1 MCSEGSAGALIVSDR
16 SRPQP
21 IVVAAAAAMFRN
33 YRHDPADP
41 TGRHGFEI
49 HGLDISL
56 FNALR
61 RVILTDIP
69 VMGFSGEEEPTV
81 EIRENNGPLHNEI
94 IGHRIGLLPI
104 HFSEE
109 ETDSATA
116 DSWSF
121 ELAPPKNDTDRTINV
136 TTHDF
141 KVTKNGA
148 ELPEKEVRRL
158 FPANA
163 VSHAPI
169 LITRLR
175 PGEKLALTATPVK
188 RTARFHA
195 SFCPVS
201 LCSYQFLEDPVLAA
215 GAKDPVE
222 RERAYKRNEVGEPV
236 GAAFQLETEVALGPK
251 YLVSKAL
258 DILLEKVT
266 SIPQELHA
274 AAGAAAGVEPSADA
288 KIVIAPSGTVG
299 VEFAFR
305 DEDDTLGNMLQ
316 SHIHQRYVRDKA
328 NAPNGDTVSY
338 AGYFCPHPLD
348 PTMILR
354 VVLTA
359 DVISPSA
366 DTGAAPAA
374 AGSPNISPYVDLLSE
389 SCRALQVQLQ
399 QIQNE
404 WLRFAPA

>member
-1 MCSEGSAGALIVSDR
+1 
-16 SRPQP
+16 
-21 IVVAAAAAMFRN
+21 MFRN

-41 TGRHGFEI
+41 TGRHSFEI
-49 HGLDISL
+49 HGLDTSV

-69 VMGFSGEEEPTV
+69 TLGFSGEEEPTV
-81 EIRENNGPLHNEI
+81 EIRENTGPLHNEI

-116 DSWSF
+116 DTWSF
-121 ELAPPKNDTDRTINV
+121 ELAPPKNDTDHSVNI

-141 KVTKNGA
+141 KIVKNGA
-148 ELPEKEVRRL
+148 ELPEKDVRRL

-163 VSHAPI
+163 VSRAPI

-175 PGEKLALTATPVK
+175 PGEKLALTATPAK

-201 LCSYQFLEDPVLAA
+201 LCSYQFLEDPALAA
-215 GAKDPVE
+215 AAKDPLE
-222 RERAYKRNEVGEPV
+222 RERGYKRNESGEPV
-236 GAAFQLETEVALGPK
+236 GAAFQLETEMALSPK

-274 AAGAAAGVEPSADA
+274 AIGAADAGAPDAKVVVAPSA
-288 KIVIAPSGTVG
+288 TVG
-299 VEFAFR
+299 VEFSFR
-305 DEDDTLGNMLQ
+305 DEDDTLGNILQ
-316 SHIHQRYVRDKA
+316 SYIYQRYVRDKT

-354 VVLTA
+354 IVMTA
-359 DVISPSA
+359 DVIAPSA
-366 DTGAAPAA
+366 DTGAPPATP
-374 AGSPNISPYVDLLSE
+374 PNVSPYVDLLSE
-389 SCRALQVQLQ
+389 SCRALQVQFQ